1 VNETRIDARGM
12 RCPWPVIRLAKAFRE
27 GAERVTILAD
37 DPIAHDEITA
47 LAKAQ
52 GWAIVAEDAGNCWHL
67 AVNPV
72 FLQQGV

>member
-52 GWAIVAEDAGNCWHL
+52 GWAIIAEDACNCWHL

>member
-1 VNETRIDARGM
+1 MIETRIDARGM

-27 GAERVTILAD
+27 GADRVMILAD

-52 GWAIVAEDAGNCWHL
+52 GWAIMAEEAGNCWHV
-67 AVNPV
+67 AVKSV
-72 FLQQGV
+72 FLQQRA